1 LVEAVEEGTMK
12 QRCVGA
18 VLCGFLLSFVAISC
32 VWAQEKTVNIRF
44 STFFPP
50 SHEHAKITADW
61 AKEVEKR
68 TEGRVKVRHYAGGT
82 LNPPTQTYD
91 SMVQGVVDA
100 GTVVLGYTSGKFP
113 LSEVLDYPLGY
124 PNGAVATRLMN
135 AYYAKFKP
143 KELSEVQV
151 PEGYRTD
158 QSRMDRKADQGV
170 GAGRRSGKEVYR

>member
-1 LVEAVEEGTMK
+1 MK